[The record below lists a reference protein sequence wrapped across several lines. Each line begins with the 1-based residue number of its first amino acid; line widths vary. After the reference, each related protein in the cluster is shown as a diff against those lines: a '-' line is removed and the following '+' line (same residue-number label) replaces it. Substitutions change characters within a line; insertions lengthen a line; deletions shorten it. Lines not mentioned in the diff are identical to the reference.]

1 MIEVST
7 AAVAALMGVIFT
19 FSTFE
24 RWIAKKKPHEL
35 AWTISLSL
43 FVVAAFA
50 LALGAQG
57 GWTHLTFKVFYLF
70 GAILNV
76 PFLGVGTIY
85 LLFGKKVGDISLA
98 VVVAFSFLSIG
109 LIISQP
115 FIAPLPIHQ
124 LAQGSKVFGP
134 LPRILAGVGSGVGA
148 TVVFVG
154 AAISFFKSKVLRFR
168 ISNLLI
174 AAGTA
179 ITGASGLLNSIG
191 NAMVAFSIT
200 LALGIS
206 VIFLGFLTAVTA

>member
-7 AAVAALMGVIFT
+7 AAIAALMGVIFT
-19 FSTFE
+19 LSTFE
-24 RWIAKKKPHEL
+24 RWIAKRKPHEL

-43 FVVAAFA
+43 FVIAAFA
-50 LALGAQG
+50 LAIGAQG
-57 GWTHLTFKVFYLF
+57 GWTHFTFKVFYLF

-76 PFLGVGTIY
+76 PFLGVGTVY
-85 LLFGKKVGDISLA
+85 LLFGKRIGDIALA
-98 VVVAFSFLSIG
+98 GVLAFSFLSIG
-109 LIISQP
+109 LMISQP
-115 FIAPLPIHQ
+115 FIATLPVHQ
-124 LAQGSKVFGP
+124 LAQGSRVFGP

-154 AAISFFKSKVLRFR
+154 AAVSFFKSKVLRFR

-174 AAGTA
+174 ALGTA
-179 ITGASGLLNSIG
+179 VTGASGLLNSIA

-206 VIFLGFLTAVTA
+206 VLFIGFLAAVTA

>member
-7 AAVAALMGVIFT
+7 AAIAALMGTIFT
-19 FSTFE
+19 LSTFE
-24 RWIAKKKPHEL
+24 RWIAKRKPHEL
-35 AWTISLSL
+35 AWTISLAL
-43 FVVAAFA
+43 FVVAAFT
-50 LALGAQG
+50 LAIGAQG
-57 GWTHLTFKVFYLF
+57 GWNHFTFKVFYLF

-85 LLFGKKVGDISLA
+85 LLFGKRTGDISLA
-98 VVVAFSFLSIG
+98 VVAAFSFLSIG

-115 FIAPLPIHQ
+115 FIASLPVHQ

-134 LPRILAGVGSGVGA
+134 IPRILAGVGSGVGA

-154 AAISFFKSKVLRFR
+154 AAVSFFKSKVTRFR

-200 LALGIS
+200 LAVGIS